1 MLPAIHTP
9 ELITKQLKFNT
20 VGGKRKV
27 RVSSN
32 FLNIMGFM
40 PGQGLSIQP
49 HEHMSGF
56 SVKVAGDSE
65 ATHKVYHRK
74 YRSGR
79 SNNPL
84 ETVMEFASQNLLDA
98 AFPAYTENFSVEM
111 RTGIVRFTPLRNKV
125 FSIIQKFKKSNP
137 WTAFVGLTGGV
148 DVHVMEALGWKTEIV
163 LEYRPKEAR
172 DVSSGRDL
180 SEVHALSALFN
191 GSPRILINEDIH
203 HLEID
208 RLAHILSECPPIG
221 LAHYSLGCDDHST
234 AKSNN
239 AKAKSIADMSTMIDM
254 VYPALRQ
261 IETMEPAVVVVEN
274 VRAFAT
280 SAAGVMMTTSL
291 RRMGYHV
298 TEGILNGLNFDGY
311 QGRKRYYLVASVFP
325 GFKHP
330 TPMEPRQAS
339 LWPLIESY
347 LGECR
352 DITETKM
359 VADRV
364 RSPQRTTPYLTAD
377 SISCPTI
384 LKSQDRGIK
393 DGVYIEHNG
402 RVYQPSVN
410 LLKALMSI
418 PDEFNVD
425 WMAKEQATET
435 LGQSVDYKLHYAVLA
450 AVKEHI
456 AANCGVRTLL
466 KHTLK

>member
-1 MLPAIHTP
+1 MLPAINTP
-9 ELITKQLKFNT
+9 ELITKQLRFNT
-20 VGGKRKV
+20 VGENRKV

-32 FLNIMGFM
+32 FLNLMGFI
-40 PGQGLSIQP
+40 PGRGLSIQP

-56 SVKVAGDSE
+56 SVKIADESC
-65 ATHKVYHRK
+65 ATHKVYQRK
-74 YRSGR
+74 YRAGR

-84 ETVMEFASQNLLDA
+84 ETVIEFASQNLINA
-98 AFPAYTENFSVEM
+98 SFPAYTENFSVEM
-111 RTGIVRFTPLRNKV
+111 RSGIVRFTPLRNKV
-125 FSIIQKFKKSNP
+125 FSIIQKFKRSNP

-148 DVHVMEALGWKTEIV
+148 DVHVMEALGWKTEVV

-172 DVSSGRDL
+172 DVASGRDL

-191 GSPRILINEDIH
+191 GSPRVLINEDIH

-208 RLAHILSECPPIG
+208 RLAKILSECPPIG

-291 RRMGYHV
+291 RRMGYHI

-377 SISCPTI
+377 SFSCPTI

-393 DGVYIEHNG
+393 
-402 RVYQPSVN
+402 
-410 LLKALMSI
+410 
-418 PDEFNVD
+418 
-425 WMAKEQATET
+425 MAYTSSTTVECTNHPLT
-435 LGQSVDYKLHYAVLA
+435 
-450 AVKEHI
+450 
-456 AANCGVRTLL
+456 C
-466 KHTLK
+466 